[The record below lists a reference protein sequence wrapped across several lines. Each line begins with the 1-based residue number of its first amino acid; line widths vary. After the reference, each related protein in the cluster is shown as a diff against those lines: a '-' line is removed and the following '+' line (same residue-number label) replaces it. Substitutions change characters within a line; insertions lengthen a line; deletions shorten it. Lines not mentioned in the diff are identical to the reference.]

1 MQTTTTAER
10 PATRLNLKSWKRVLD
25 TCNAPKEETQNIA
38 SLDFVSRWLLI
49 VRACVFQMTIT
60 SAFIG
65 GMLAAYDLR
74 AASQP
79 FNWAPFILCVVGLV
93 LAHAVNNM
101 VNDYFDTTGGVDT
114 EEYVRAQYAPHPIL
128 AGIISKAG
136 LRNAILVANAVD
148 VLIGV
153 TLLAFWGFERGWPL
167 ILFALGGLFISI
179 FYVAPPIHLKHHGL
193 GEPGVFVVWGPLM
206 IGGTYFAVAGGIRPE
221 IFLACVPY
229 AIAVTTV
236 LIGKHI
242 DKYTADKARGIHT
255 LPVILGEQASKRLNQ
270 VLMVSFYLISAI
282 LILTQTVGVWVAL
295 IVFAIPRLLRALKQY
310 SQPRPDKY
318 PDGQPMGPL
327 WYVAVAFYHNK
338 LAGGLFV
345 LGLILSLLI
354 PVQLPF

>member
-1 MQTTTTAER
+1 
-10 PATRLNLKSWKRVLD
+10 
-25 TCNAPKEETQNIA
+25 
-38 SLDFVSRWLLI
+38 
-49 VRACVFQMTIT
+49 MTIT

-65 GMLAAYDLR
+65 GMLAASDLR
-74 AASQP
+74 ASGQP
-79 FNWAPFILCVVGLV
+79 FNWLPFVLCVVGLT

-128 AGIISKAG
+128 AGIISKTG
-136 LRNAILVANAVD
+136 LRNAILAANAVD

-179 FYVAPPIHLKHHGL
+179 FYVAPPIKLKHRGL

-206 IGGTYFAVAGGIRPE
+206 IGGTYFAVAGSIRPE
-221 IFLACVPY
+221 IFLASIPY

-242 DKYTADKARGIHT
+242 DKYAADKERGIHT
-255 LPVILGEQASKRLNQ
+255 LPVILGEQTSKRLNQ
-270 VLMVSFYLISAI
+270 ALMITFYLISAI
-282 LILTQTVGVWVAL
+282 LILNHTVGVWVAL
-295 IVFAIPRLLRALKQY
+295 VALAIPRLIQALRQY

-318 PDGQPMGPL
+318 PDGRPIGPL
-327 WYVAVAFYHNK
+327 WYVGIAFYHNK
-338 LAGGLFV
+338 RAGILFV
-345 LGLILSLLI
+345 LGLILNLLI